1 MIINGTSG
9 VDELYANKDNQ
20 VFGWEGDDILDASN
34 GEGNNLLAGGAGSD
48 RLFANNNDTL
58 KGDAGEDYL
67 YALGSLGFNTLEGG
81 DDNDQLFVVE
91 GGNNTLDGGQGSD
104 RLIVLDGSG
113 YNTLAGGLGNDL
125 LDVSNG
131 TGNNILYGNEGDDIL
146 IGGVNTDRL
155 FGGAGDDLLFG
166 GRRGSQLTGG
176 TGLDRFFLTSA
187 AVPEVPIEVLDFTKN
202 DDKVIVAGIP
212 EVRTFQDLQLQQTGA
227 DTVVKARIN
236 NTVRELGILRN
247 IQANTLTPDD
257 FDYTT
262 AIFSTTNSFATEGT
276 SITFTINRTAD
287 TQTQQTVTV
296 STSITTGDTA
306 SNTDFVAKTQTL
318 TFEQGETQKTF
329 TVDTTQDFL
338 VEANESF
345 TVSLSNP
352 TNGAILSP
360 TAATA
365 KGTINDD
372 DNADVIITQTGNNTI
387 VTENGTTDSYTI
399 KLTSQPTYDVIIN
412 ISNGQQIRTNPR
424 TLTFTTENWNVAQN
438 VTVTAVDDFLVE
450 GDGNDT
456 ITHTAISND
465 VNYNNIL
472 INPIEVGITDNDIPL
487 FQNPN
492 SDIFTIKGNSD
503 KVNLQVTLTRRNSNF
518 TNELSVFTVDDA
530 NGTINGIA
538 PGAVGYTE
546 AALQRARVIFSAIA
560 NNPNGFNSNNL
571 ASLLEFNSGD
581 NLRFYLVRNSSTDA
595 VLAGITPISD
605 VVLANS
611 STQKITNLGTDGFS
625 LGWED
630 GFGNNSGF
638 ADLVVKIQTT
648 NQTLPLGANLQ
659 SQSQGELIDLRG
671 VTQSVKADFVVNRE
685 AAFNNFIG
693 FYQVTDENGGIDTNN
708 DGSADILPGQ
718 SGYTQAAVNGRVPGI
733 DLVVNNRGTA
743 TYTGTFQPGSLFA
756 PFIIINSRPE
766 TILDNNPNNDPA
778 VYFLFLGANRNRV
791 DHIRLLANNVFGF
804 EDLPN
809 GGDKDFN
816 DMIVRVENGR
826 LGGAIAE
833 PNKVLRMLGSVPP
846 PNLHQSRLLP

>member
-113 YNTLAGGLGNDL
+113 YNTLSGGLGNDL

-146 IGGVNTDRL
+146 IGGVNTDQL

-166 GRRGSQLTGG
+166 GQRGSQLTGG

-187 AVPEVPIEVLDFTKN
+187 AVSEVPIEVLDFTKN

-212 EVRTFQDLQLQQTGA
+212 EVRTFQDLQLQQTGS

-236 NTVRELGILRN
+236 NVVRELGILRN

-262 AIFSTTNSFATEGT
+262 AIFSITNSSATEGN
-276 SITFTINRTAD
+276 SITFTINRTGD
-287 TQTQQTVTV
+287 TQTQQSVTV
-296 STSITTGDTA
+296 YTSIATGDTA
-306 SNTDFVAKTQTL
+306 SNTDFVAKTQIL

-329 TVDTTQDFL
+329 TVDTTQDFS
-338 VEANESF
+338 VEQNESF

-352 TNGAILSP
+352 TNGTILSP

-372 DNADVIITQTGNNTI
+372 DNVGVIITQTGNNTI
-387 VTENGTTDSYTI
+387 VTENGTTDSYAI
-399 KLTSQPTYDVIIN
+399 ALTSQPTSDVIIN

-465 VNYNNIL
+465 INYNGIA
-472 INPIEVGITDNDIPL
+472 INPIAVGITDNDIPL

-492 SDIFTIKGNSD
+492 SDTFTIKGNSN
-503 KVNLQVTLTRRNSNF
+503 KANLQVTLTRRNSRF

-766 TILDNNPNNDPA
+766 RILDNNPNNDPA
-778 VYFLFLGANRNRV
+778 VYFPFLGANRNRV
-791 DHIRLLANNVFGF
+791 DHIRLLASNVFGF

-816 DMIVRVENGR
+816 DMIVRVN
-826 LGGAIAE
+826 LSIA
-833 PNKVLRMLGSVPP
+833 
-846 PNLHQSRLLP
+846 

>member
-816 DMIVRVENGR
+816 DMIVRVN
-826 LGGAIAE
+826 LSIA
-833 PNKVLRMLGSVPP
+833 
-846 PNLHQSRLLP
+846 

>member
-9 VDELYANKDNQ
+9 IDELYANKDNQ

-81 DDNDQLFVVE
+81 DDNDQLFIVE

-113 YNTLAGGLGNDL
+113 YNTLSGVLGNDL

-131 TGNNILYGNEGDDIL
+131 TGNNILYGNEGDDVL
-146 IGGVNTDRL
+146 IGGVNTDQL

-176 TGLDRFFLTSA
+176 TGADRFFLTSA
-187 AVPEVPIEVLDFTKN
+187 AVPEIPIEVLDFTKN
-202 DDKVIVAGIP
+202 DDKVLVAGIP

-236 NTVRELGILRN
+236 NIVRELGILRN

-262 AIFSTTNSFATEGT
+262 AIFSITNSSATEGN

-318 TFEQGETQKTF
+318 TFQQGEIQKTF
-329 TVDTTQDFL
+329 TVETTQDFL
-338 VEANESF
+338 VEENESF

-372 DNADVIITQTGNNTI
+372 DNAGVIITQTGNNTI
-387 VTENGTTDSYTI
+387 VTEDGTTDSYAI
-399 KLTSQPTYDVIIN
+399 VLTSQPVSDVIIN
-412 ISNGQQIRTNPR
+412 IRNGQQIRTNPR

-438 VTVTAVDDFLVE
+438 VTVRAVDDFLVE
-450 GDGNDT
+450 GDGNET
-456 ITHTAISND
+456 ISHTSTSND
-465 VNYNNIL
+465 INYNGI
-472 INPIEVGITDNDIPL
+472 IIDPVAVAITDNDIPL

-503 KVNLQVTLTRRNSNF
+503 KVNLQVTLTKRNSNF

-538 PGAVGYTE
+538 PGAAGYTE
-546 AALQRARVIFSAIA
+546 AALQRA
-560 NNPNGFNSNNL
+560 
-571 ASLLEFNSGD
+571 E
-581 NLRFYLVRNSSTDA
+581 
-595 VLAGITPISD
+595 
-605 VVLANS
+605 
-611 STQKITNLGTDGFS
+611 
-625 LGWED
+625 
-630 GFGNNSGF
+630 
-638 ADLVVKIQTT
+638 
-648 NQTLPLGANLQ
+648 
-659 SQSQGELIDLRG
+659 
-671 VTQSVKADFVVNRE
+671 
-685 AAFNNFIG
+685 
-693 FYQVTDENGGIDTNN
+693 
-708 DGSADILPGQ
+708 
-718 SGYTQAAVNGRVPGI
+718 
-733 DLVVNNRGTA
+733 
-743 TYTGTFQPGSLFA
+743 
-756 PFIIINSRPE
+756 
-766 TILDNNPNNDPA
+766 
-778 VYFLFLGANRNRV
+778 
-791 DHIRLLANNVFGF
+791 
-804 EDLPN
+804 
-809 GGDKDFN
+809 
-816 DMIVRVENGR
+816 
-826 LGGAIAE
+826 
-833 PNKVLRMLGSVPP
+833 
-846 PNLHQSRLLP
+846 

>member
-58 KGDAGEDYL
+58 KGDTGEDYL

-113 YNTLAGGLGNDL
+113 YNTLSGGLGNDL

-146 IGGVNTDRL
+146 IGGINTDQL

-176 TGLDRFFLTSA
+176 TGADRFLLTSA
-187 AVPEVPIEVLDFTKN
+187 AVPEIPIEVLDFTKN

-262 AIFSTTNSFATEGT
+262 AIFSITNSSATEGN
-276 SITFTINRTAD
+276 SITFIINRTAD

-352 TNGAILSP
+352 TNGAILNP

-372 DNADVIITQTGNNTI
+372 DNAGVIITQTGNNTI

-399 KLTSQPTYDVIIN
+399 KLTSQPTSDVIIN

-438 VTVTAVDDFLVE
+438 VIVTAVDDFLVE

-456 ITHTAISND
+456 ISHTAISND
-465 VNYNNIL
+465 VNYNNIP
-472 INPIEVGITDNDIPL
+472 INSLAVGITDNDIPL

-492 SDIFTIKGNSD
+492 SDIFTIKGNSN
-503 KVNLQVTLTRRNSNF
+503 KVNLQVSLTRRNSNF

-530 NGTINGIA
+530 NGTINGIV
-538 PGAVGYTE
+538 PGAAGYTE

-560 NNPNGFNSNNL
+560 KNPNGFNPNNL
-571 ASLLEFNSGD
+571 ASFLEFNSGD

-595 VLAGITPISD
+595 VLAGVTPISD

-630 GFGNNSGF
+630 GFGNSSGF
-638 ADLVVKIQTT
+638 EDLVVKIQTT
-648 NQTLPLGANLQ
+648 NQTLPLGVNLQ
-659 SQSQGELIDLRG
+659 SQAQGELIDLRG
-671 VTQSVKADFVVNRE
+671 VTQLVKADFVVNRD

-718 SGYTQAAVNGRVPGI
+718 SGYTQAAIRGRVPGI

-756 PFIIINSRPE
+756 PFIIINGRPQ

-778 VYFLFLGANRNRV
+778 VYFPFLGANRNRV

-816 DMIVRVENGR
+816 DMIVRVN
-826 LGGAIAE
+826 LSIA
-833 PNKVLRMLGSVPP
+833 
-846 PNLHQSRLLP
+846 